1 MNLFLDSENQNW
13 TAVEGTHRK
22 LHQQSRRM
30 SWVLELAQ
38 TGRHL
43 TGLPGAWRCT
53 GRNNEEM
60 VDKLVHMGVI
70 SSKEVEE
77 AFRTVPRGAFV
88 PPDLQLEAY
97 IDSPLVGDP
106 HVHMSAPH
114 MYATVLEALDLSPGG
129 KSCNQFCVCVSF
141 CANWSFL
148 HRLRQNHIIVSRL
161 ENGG

>member
-1 MNLFLDSENQNW
+1 
-13 TAVEGTHRK
+13 
-22 LHQQSRRM
+22 M

-129 KSCNQFCVCVSF
+129 KSCNQFCVCVSLCELILSSSITAESHNCVPF
-141 CANWSFL
+141 GQWKLSLKDIF
-148 HRLRQNHIIVSRL
+148 
-161 ENGG
+161 G